1 MTLRACR
8 LRIGAAVMVGA
19 TVALGAAVA
28 QAAET
33 ASQTFATPG
42 EHAFV
47 VPAGVTSVQVTLVG
61 GAGGAGSGG
70 APGGSPAT
78 ATATLT
84 VSPGETL
91 YGEVAGNGQAVLG
104 SENAGGYNGG
114 GSGGEHSFGGA
125 GGGGGGGASDLRM
138 CPASALPSAC
148 QGLMSLASRLIVAAG
163 GGGGGGSGLPSSTAG
178 GNGGPSDQPGS
189 PGHGDGHGDV
199 GGSGGQ
205 RAILSAGGEPGSPS
219 AECNPKTGERC
230 PTGGQLGAGGPG
242 GGGAWAGGGGG
253 GGGGVYGGGGA
264 GGGATNGT
272 ETVNGGGGGGGGGS
286 SGIPAGAPG
295 VSGFSLLPTAPA
307 AQPAIAI
314 VWIMPPPAVQTG
326 APSAVTTTTATVEG
340 TVNPDGSQVTDCR
353 FVISPAPP
361 AGASIPCPQQ
371 IGAGSTPVAVSAAL
385 TGLSPASPYT
395 VTLVATSAQGS
406 TSGSPVTL
414 LTSTPGTSAA
424 SPLTLTNLR
433 LSLTRFRR
441 GRHAATIAK
450 TARIPTATVISFA
463 LSRAAT
469 LALSFEQARPGVLV
483 GHRCTAGPRLHRNNR
498 RCTRYVAISH
508 GVTGSGHASINRI
521 SFDGVLDGGPRL
533 SPGAYRLSLT
543 ASDAAARTTAT
554 QHPTFTLLG

>member
-1 MTLRACR
+1 M
-8 LRIGAAVMVGA
+8 MVCSS
-19 TVALGAAVA
+19 VALGAAVA
-28 QAAET
+28 QAAEI

-42 EHAFV
+42 EHGFV

-70 APGGSPAT
+70 ALGGTAAT

-84 VSPGETL
+84 VGPGETL

-104 SENAGGYNGG
+104 FENGGGYNGG

-125 GGGGGGGASDLRM
+125 GGGGGGGASDVRT
-138 CPASALPSAC
+138 CPASALASAC
-148 QGLMSLASRLIVAAG
+148 QGRISLASRLIVAAG

-189 PGHGDGHGDV
+189 PGHSDGHGDV

-205 RAILSAGGEPGSPS
+205 RAILSAGGEAGAPS

-286 SGIPAGAPG
+286 SGVPAGAPG
-295 VSGFSLLPTAPA
+295 VSGFSLLPTGIG

-314 VWIMPPPAVQTG
+314 VWTMPPPAVQAGPPG
-326 APSAVTTTTATVEG
+326 ALTATTATVDG

-353 FVISPAPP
+353 FVIAPAPP

-385 TGLSPASPYT
+385 TGLSPASAYT
-395 VTLVATSAQGS
+395 VTLVAASAQGS
-406 TSGSPVTL
+406 TSGSPVTF
-414 LTSTPGTSAA
+414 LTSGLATSAA
-424 SPLTLTNLR
+424 SPLALTNLR
-433 LSLTRFRR
+433 LSLRRFRR

-450 TARIPTATVISFA
+450 AARIPTATVISFA

-469 LALSFEQARPGVLV
+469 LALSFEQAQPGVLV
-483 GHRCTAGPRLHRNNR
+483 GRRCDARPRTHRNSR

-508 GVTGSGHASINRI
+508 GVTGSGHAGLNRI
-521 SFDGVLDGGPRL
+521 SFDGVLDDGRRL
-533 SPGAYRLSLT
+533 SPGTYRLSVT
-543 ASDAAARTTAT
+543 ASDAAGRTTAP
-554 QHPTFTLLG
+554 QHPPFTLLG

>member
-1 MTLRACR
+1 M
-8 LRIGAAVMVGA
+8 VVGA
-19 TVALGAAVA
+19 CVALGAAVA
-28 QAAET
+28 QAAES

-91 YGEVAGNGQAVLG
+91 YGEVAGNGQAVVG
-104 SENAGGYNGG
+104 FENAGGYNGG
-114 GSGGEHSFGGA
+114 GGGGEHSFGGA
-125 GGGGGGGASDLRM
+125 GGGGGGGASDIRA
-138 CPASALPSAC
+138 CPAAALPSAC
-148 QGLMSLASRLIVAAG
+148 EGRISLASRLIVAAG

-178 GNGGPSDQPGS
+178 GNGGPSDQAGS

-205 RAILSAGGEPGSPS
+205 RAVLSAGGEAGGPS

-230 PTGGQLGAGGPG
+230 PTAGQLGAGGPG

-253 GGGGVYGGGGA
+253 GGGGVFGGGGA

-295 VSGFSLLPTAPA
+295 VSGFSLLPTATG
-307 AQPAIAI
+307 AQPAISI
-314 VWIMPPPAVQTG
+314 VWTMPPPAVQIG
-326 APSAVTTTTATVEG
+326 PPSAVTTTTATVDG
-340 TVNPDGSQVTDCR
+340 AVNPDGSQVTDCR
-353 FVISPAPP
+353 FVVAPPPP

-371 IGAGSTPVAVSAAL
+371 IGAGTTPVAVSAAL
-385 TGLSPASPYT
+385 TGLSPASAYT

-406 TSGSPVTL
+406 TSGSPVTF
-414 LTSTPGTSAA
+414 LTSAPGTSTT
-424 SPLTLTNLR
+424 SPLTLRNLR
-433 LSLTRFRR
+433 LSPSRFRR
-441 GRHAATIAK
+441 GRHTATITKA
-450 TARIPTATVISFA
+450 ARTPTATVISFA
-463 LSRAAT
+463 LSRAARLT
-469 LALSFEQARPGVLV
+469 LSFEQAQPGVLV
-483 GHRCTAGPRLHRNNR
+483 GHRCAVRPSTHGNGR
-498 RCTRYVAISH
+498 RCTRYAAISR
-508 GVTGSGHASINRI
+508 GVTGSGHAGLNRI
-521 SFDGVLDGGPRL
+521 SFDGVLDGGRRL
-533 SPGAYRLSLT
+533 SPGAFRLSLT
-543 ASDAAARTTAT
+543 ASDAAASTTAT
-554 QHPTFTLLG
+554 QHPTFMLLG